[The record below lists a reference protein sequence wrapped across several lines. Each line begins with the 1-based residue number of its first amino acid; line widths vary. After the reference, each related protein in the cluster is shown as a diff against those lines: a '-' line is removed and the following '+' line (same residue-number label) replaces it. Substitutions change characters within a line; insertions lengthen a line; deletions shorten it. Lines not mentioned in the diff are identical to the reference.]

1 MNKILTYTLI
11 TFTILGLSG
20 LAINNIQA
28 QGVSE
33 NYSRI
38 SEGLA
43 QRFGLNVDEVRGY
56 FDENQGE
63 RMFERLA
70 GVGLTEEQV
79 QALRA
84 KKEELR
90 EERDCLSDLS
100 FEERQARA
108 EEMRAEMNEFAKQ
121 NGIDLSV
128 LGSFGGSPKKGSR
141 KGSGEGFGKSF

>member
-11 TFTILGLSG
+11 TFSIISLSG

-28 QGVSE
+28 QGSSE

-38 SEGLA
+38 TEGLA
-43 QRFGLNVDEVRGY
+43 QKFGLNIDEVRGY
-56 FDENQGE
+56 FDENRGE
-63 RMFERLA
+63 KMFEKLA
-70 GVGLTEEQV
+70 GAGLTEEQI

-90 EERDCLSDLS
+90 EERDCLGELS

-108 EEMRAEMNEFAKQ
+108 KEMRAEMKEFAEQ
-121 NGIDLSV
+121 NGIDLSI
-128 LGSFGGSPKKGSR
+128 LGRFGGSLKKGFR

>member
-1 MNKILTYTLI
+1 MNKILAYTLI
-11 TFTILGLSG
+11 TFTVLGLSG

-38 SEGLA
+38 VEGLA
-43 QRFGLNVDEVRGY
+43 QRFGLNTDEVRGY

-63 RMFERLA
+63 RMFERLV
-70 GVGLTEEQV
+70 GVGLTEEQI

-100 FEERQARA
+100 FEERQERA
-108 EEMRAEMNEFAKQ
+108 AEMRAGMNEFAEQ

-128 LGSFGGSPKKGSR
+128 LGSFGGSLKKGSR
-141 KGSGEGFGKSF
+141 KGSGKGFGKSF

>member
-20 LAINNIQA
+20 LAVNNIQA
-28 QGVSE
+28 QSVSE

-38 SEGLA
+38 AEGLA
-43 QRFGLNVDEVRGY
+43 QRFGLNTDEVRGY
-56 FDENQGE
+56 FDENRGE
-63 RMFERLA
+63 RMFERLTEA
-70 GVGLTEEQV
+70 GLTEEQV

-90 EERDCLSDLS
+90 EERDYLSDLS
-100 FEERQARA
+100 FEERQERA
-108 EEMRAEMNEFAKQ
+108 EEMRAEINEFAEQ

-128 LGSFGGSPKKGSR
+128 LGRFGGSLKKGSR
-141 KGSGEGFGKSF
+141 KGSREGFGKSF

>member
-38 SEGLA
+38 AEGLA
-43 QRFGLNVDEVRGY
+43 QRFGLNADEVRGY
-56 FDENQGE
+56 FDENRGE
-63 RMFERLA
+63 KMFEKLGWA
-70 GVGLTEEQV
+70 GLTKEQV

-90 EERDCLSDLS
+90 EERDCLSNLS
-100 FEERQARA
+100 FEERQERV
-108 EEMRAEMNEFAKQ
+108 EEMRAEMNEFAEQ

-128 LGSFGGSPKKGSR
+128 LGRFGGGLKKGSR
-141 KGSGEGFGKSF
+141 KGSREGFGKSF

>member
-20 LAINNIQA
+20 LAVNNIQA
-28 QGVSE
+28 QSVSE

-38 SEGLA
+38 AEGLA
-43 QRFGLNVDEVRGY
+43 QRFGLNTDEVRGY
-56 FDENQGE
+56 FDENRGE
-63 RMFERLA
+63 RMFERLTEA
-70 GVGLTEEQV
+70 GLTEEQV

-100 FEERQARA
+100 FEERQERA
-108 EEMRAEMNEFAKQ
+108 EEMRAEINEFAEQ

-128 LGSFGGSPKKGSR
+128 LGRFGGSLKKGSR
-141 KGSGEGFGKSF
+141 KGSREGFGKSF